1 MVIQLPISKKSLY
14 SNIYNDNKIGH
25 TATVSTVIK
34 QGKSINTKLSQVYR
48 IPKQIDFKKKYNLI
62 DKLLRKSKAITRI
75 NNVFVFSDI
84 AVNGKKIDTKYQFCF
99 FTKEETDKTKVQ
111 YGRIKLHYPITLK
124 YEDEDL
130 LINNRKVLRDIS
142 KALNDYAFIVNSF
155 DFDFETEILNFD
167 CQIVGEPQI
176 LQSKVFIIGKGV
188 GKTFNTNFFETFDN
202 YDDEVQIIRKKVKKE
217 VSPENYIEL
226 LKERK
231 NHLIDNLL
239 TNKLKSLGYNRI
251 INVSKTYPY
260 SLYDIE
266 SYYEGKKRFF
276 IVKTTALNKK
286 VFDLSLLKYT
296 FFGKFKE
303 NTSLILCTNAYDNPD
318 IDVYAFENVE
328 RFNKKI
334 NSLRFY
340 DE

>member
-1 MVIQLPISKKSLY
+1 MIIQLPISKKSLY

-48 IPKQIDFKKKYNLI
+48 IPKQIDFKKKYSLI
-62 DKLLRKSKAITRI
+62 DKLLRNSKAITRI
-75 NNVFVFSDI
+75 NNVFVFSAI
-84 AVNGKKIDTKYQFCF
+84 SVNGKKVNTKYQFCF
-99 FTKEETDKTKVQ
+99 FTKEETDKSKAQ

-124 YEDEDL
+124 YEDEEL
-130 LINNRKVLRDIS
+130 LIDNTKVLREIS
-142 KALNDYAFIVNSF
+142 LMLNNYAFIVNSF

-176 LQSKVFIIGKGV
+176 LQSKVFVKGKGV
-188 GKTFNTNFFETFDN
+188 GNKYNTNFIESFDN
-202 YDDEVQIIRKKVKKE
+202 YDDEVQIIRKKLKKD

-231 NHLIDNLL
+231 NHLIDNLIF
-239 TNKLKSLGYNRI
+239 NRLKSLGYKRML
-251 INVSKTYPY
+251 NVSKDYPY

-266 SYYEGKKRFF
+266 SYFEGEKKFF

-286 VFDLSLLKYT
+286 VFDLSLLKY
-296 FFGKFKE
+296 KFLCDFKG
-303 NTSLILCTNAYDNPD
+303 NASVILCTNAFDKPN
-318 IDVYAFENVE
+318 IDVYTFDIVE
-328 RFNKKI
+328 GFVKKI